1 MANKGGSTVL
11 IMSVKMKIE
20 QWKKN
25 RAIQASKCSYSGIL
39 GSVVNVLVKF

>member
-20 QWKKN
+20 PYRQVS
-25 RAIQASKCSYSGIL
+25 AVIVGYL
-39 GSVVNVLVKF
+39 VL